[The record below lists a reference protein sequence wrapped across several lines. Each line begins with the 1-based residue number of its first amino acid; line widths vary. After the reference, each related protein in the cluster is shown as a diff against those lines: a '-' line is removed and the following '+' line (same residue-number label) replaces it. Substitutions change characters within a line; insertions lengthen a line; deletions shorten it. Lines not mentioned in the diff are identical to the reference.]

1 MPDIVEDTSA
11 VTSSIL
17 LSVKKSLGIPP
28 SVGTFD
34 VDLIL
39 FINSVF
45 SELNQLG
52 VGPETPFTI
61 EDDSA
66 TWDEFIVDERIGM
79 VQAYMFLD
87 VKLMF
92 DPPAPSTITAM
103 EKKRDEYEW
112 RLNVAGDKSA
122 FD

>member
-1 MPDIVEDTSA
+1 MPEIVEDKTA
-11 VTSSIL
+11 VTNSIL

-28 SVGTFD
+28 SVETFD
-34 VDLIL
+34 VDLVL
-39 FINSVF
+39 LINSVF

-52 VGPETPFTI
+52 VGPDTPFTI
-61 EDDSA
+61 EDDSS
-66 TWDEFIVDERIGM
+66 TWDEFLIDERIGM

-92 DPPAPSTITAM
+92 DPPAPSVITAM

-122 FD
+122 FE

>member
-1 MPDIVEDTSA
+1 MPDVVEDASTISN
-11 VTSSIL
+11 SIL
-17 LSVKKSLGIPP
+17 LSVKKALGIPP
-28 SVGTFD
+28 SVDSFD
-34 VDLIL
+34 VDLML

-52 VGPETPFTI
+52 VGPTVPFTI
-61 EDDSA
+61 EDDGS

-79 VQAYMFLD
+79 VQAYMFLE
-87 VKLMF
+87 VRLMF
-92 DPPAPSTITAM
+92 DPPAPSVITAM

-112 RLNVAGDKSA
+112 RLNVAGDRSA